1 MKSENFTEAQIAW
14 ILWNLHER
22 LNNLLWD
29 RYEKEF
35 LDWAMDE
42 NEREEMDRIVNEEL
56 DRLLESEFY
65 SNF

>member
-1 MKSENFTEAQIAW
+1 MNTQNLTEAQIAW

-22 LNNLLWD
+22 LNRLLWD

-42 NEREEMDRIVNEEL
+42 NERKQMNRMMEREL
-56 DRLLESEFY
+56 DSLCEPEF
-65 SNF
+65 